1 MAWQECS
8 QLQQK
13 KIKNYGI
20 RQILARLTRTPRDLL
35 RGILNWD
42 QLSKCITYLC
52 STSSMLFMPEQ
63 DVGTISTA
71 PTQTAINIHLKFE
84 YMGAKHRNSLPFDT
98 CKLYMTSFV
107 LCVVHVLCC
116 YVTLPFYGYHPLT
129 PFVVFFLSL
138 SSSPLPPPPPPPPPH
153 LCILLSSLYFSIVQ
167 GLPP

>member
-1 MAWQECS
+1 
-8 QLQQK
+8 
-13 KIKNYGI
+13 
-20 RQILARLTRTPRDLL
+20 
-35 RGILNWD
+35 
-42 QLSKCITYLC
+42 
-52 STSSMLFMPEQ
+52 MPEQ

-98 CKLYMTSFV
+98 CKFYMTSFV

-138 SSSPLPPPPPPPPPH
+138 SSSPLPPPPPPPPFVYFTFIT
-153 LCILLSSLYFSIVQ
+153 LFFCCTRTTSLKLTFITILFYHYPILSKSHC
-167 GLPP
+167 